1 VAIQTSQQLLPNIQG
16 IVDTQLAT
24 FRTPRTVSRRN
35 TIPDT
40 SEIPGSNNPEHWLRI
55 PDIVCV
61 FVDMKGSTQ
70 LSATTH
76 DKGTAGAYQLFTD
89 TAVRIFHEFRAPY
102 IDVRGDGVFALFNSD
117 QAYRCFAAALTF
129 KTFAHRD
136 FTPAMKGTTG
146 LEIGAHIGIDQKT
159 VLVHKLGLKPYN
171 GRTDRQNEVWAGK
184 PVNMASKL
192 AAAGDTNQLI
202 VSDRY
207 FKSINNDLI
216 VWSCGCEIHED
227 GVRPSSTKRQ
237 LWSSRNLLHDP
248 KFDFD
253 MAHVLEEDWC
263 PIHGQ
268 EYCEAILALDPS

>member
-1 VAIQTSQQLLPNIQG
+1 MAVRTHQQLLPNIQA
-16 IVDTQLAT
+16 IVDSQLAM
-24 FRTPRTVSRRN
+24 FGIPRTVTVRN

-70 LSATTH
+70 LSATMH

-89 TAVRIFHEFRAPY
+89 TAVRILHEFEAAY
-102 IDVRGDGVFALFNSD
+102 IDVRGDGVFALFNAD
-117 QAYRCFAAALTF
+117 QVYRSFAAALTF

-136 FTPAMKGTTG
+136 FTPAMKGKTG
-146 LEIGAHIGIDQKT
+146 IEIGAHIGIDQKT
-159 VLVHKLGLKPYN
+159 VLVHKLGLKPYK
-171 GRTDRQNEVWAGK
+171 GRTDRQNEVWVGK

-192 AAAGDTNQLI
+192 AAIGDTNQLI

-207 FKSINNDLI
+207 FKNISDDL
-216 VWSCGCEIHED
+216 VTWSCGCEIGD
-227 GVRPSSTKRQ
+227 FGVKPGTTRY
-237 LWSSRNLLHDP
+237 LWSHLDLLHDP

-253 MAHVLEEDWC
+253 VAQVLEADWC

-268 EYCEAILALDPS
+268 EYCEAILALDAA